1 MGQGESGEHDP
12 GLNEEYAGDAA
23 LEAARGRGGA
33 ALEAALDE
41 GEAAPADDAVEA
53 ALDDQDEG
61 EAAPA
66 DDAVEAARGRGRGRG
81 RGLRRGRPHADGRPA
96 QDPPRG
102 RGRPRSRTARNL
114 KLGGQNDLEE
124 AKQLLQDLGPSG
136 RTVPHCHRW
145 LFVSDDIAL
154 SLCKYAS

>member
-81 RGLRRGRPHADGRPA
+81 RRGRPRADGLEIA
-96 QDPPRG
+96 PRG
-102 RGRPRSRTARNL
+102 RGRPRIMKATRNL
-114 KLGGQNDLEE
+114 ELGANDLKE
-124 AKQLLQDLGPSG
+124 AAQLLRHLGPCG
-136 RTVPHCHRW
+136 RTVLRCQW
-145 LFVSDDIAL
+145 ITDVIAL
-154 SLCKYAS
+154 SFSFCLW

>member
-12 GLNEEYAGDAA
+12 GLSEEYAGDAA

-81 RGLRRGRPHADGRPA
+81 RGGRPHADGRPA
-96 QDPPRG
+96 QDRPRG
-102 RGRPRSRTARNL
+102 RGRPRIMKATRNL
-114 KLGGQNDLEE
+114 ELGANDLKE
-124 AKQLLQDLGPSG
+124 AAQLLRDLGPCG
-136 RTVPHCHRW
+136 RTVLRCQW
-145 LFVSDDIAL
+145 ITDVIAL
-154 SLCKYAS
+154 SFSFCLW